1 MKKILL
7 IIALS
12 LSVVMCKSQSDTK
25 SSVGK
30 DTKNVTNNTSI
41 DKEVNLQKYFND
53 SNTQGSIT
61 IYDYKNKKWI
71 YSDVTDSK
79 RRTLPASTFKIPSSL
94 ITIEENAVKDEF
106 EVLKWDG
113 VKRTYEA
120 HNADT
125 DLKDAY
131 KNSTVWFYQ
140 EMARRIGKEKFEKYL
155 KEFNYGNQNLSG
167 KEDYFWLDNTLTIS
181 PVEQINFLT
190 GLYEEKYPLSKRT
203 YTIVKEIMINE
214 KTDDYVLRAKTGFSD
229 VNTLDIGWFV
239 GYVETK
245 DNVYFFATRLWQD
258 EPNKNKDFLNIR
270 KTITFEVLKSLNI
283 IK

>member
-181 PVEQINFLT
+181 PVEQINFL
-190 GLYEEKYPLSKRT
+190 R
-203 YTIVKEIMINE
+203 N
-214 KTDDYVLRAKTGFSD
+214 
-229 VNTLDIGWFV
+229 
-239 GYVETK
+239 
-245 DNVYFFATRLWQD
+245 Q
-258 EPNKNKDFLNIR
+258 
-270 KTITFEVLKSLNI
+270 
-283 IK
+283 

>member
-167 KEDYFWLDNTLTIS
+167 KEDYFWLDNTMTIS
-181 PVEQINFLT
+181 PVEQINFLN

-258 EPNKNKDFLNIR
+258 EPNKNKDFLNLR

>member
-258 EPNKNKDFLNIR
+258 EPNKNKDFLNLR